1 MQAETKVMTMSK
13 SNITEGL
20 DFSEMRGLVMDII
33 SIDQFEPKVG
43 DEEDT
48 VVVAFSINN
57 NEQAAKDLS
66 NYLETGITELLD
78 VDVSPAPDEK
88 GHYKVFVE
96 FMRDSQL
103 YDKINGILTDV
114 DKVINRESDWEYTAY
129 KLSEPRKFDKERFER
144 DITTSPEEYTAKYK
158 KTEGDEI
165 AERMKFMIGY

>member
-1 MQAETKVMTMSK
+1 MTK

-20 DFSEMRGLVMDII
+20 TNDEMKGLVLSII

-43 DEEDT
+43 SEEET
-48 VVVAFSINN
+48 VVVAFSVNN

-66 NYLETGITELLD
+66 NFLETGTVELLD

-88 GHYKVFVE
+88 SHYKVFVE
-96 FMRDSQL
+96 FSRNDEL
-103 YDKINGILTDV
+103 YEKTAAMLTDI
-114 DKVINRESDWEYTAY
+114 DKLIGRTTDWQYTAY
-129 KLSEPRKFDKERFER
+129 KLPEPRTFDQERFER

-158 KTEGDEI
+158 KTEADEI